1 MFDHIIYHRS
11 GSGVS
16 SILRMI
22 LAMLVTIVLPERSQR
37 LFAQTSWRPYWPHD
51 VWRSKIEIAVIL
63 LSWNIPWRLSIS
75 AMTACHVNEKTCSK
89 YCTNR
94 LRVTSWSAEAWI
106 SGIMSWVCPLT
117 DTLLILM
124 YISDFAVNNDQGISR
139 DISEKNLSLQALVL
153 SRSLE
158 TAVCVITK
166 QCRRRW
172 TSHVKMNQWLRKIP
186 LISARACNLLC
197 EQKRAHHSSNN

>member
-1 MFDHIIYHRS
+1 MCIRDRFHSLFDQIIYHRS

-16 SILRMI
+16 SLLRMI
-22 LAMLVTIVLPERSQR
+22 LAMLVTFVLPERSQR

-94 LRVTSWSAEAWI
+94 LGVTSWSAEAWI

-158 TAVCVITK
+158 TAVQYCV
-166 QCRRRW
+166 
-172 TSHVKMNQWLRKIP
+172 S
-186 LISARACNLLC
+186 
-197 EQKRAHHSSNN
+197 